1 MSDSPSAKG
10 VAVERLKEQLERSL
24 SVRSTTQQDVAA
36 KEARDALR
44 QWQAARLAR
53 THADLLASRRFHAGA
68 AFFLADLYGPVD
80 LGPGIQSVHGIIP
93 LMEVTL
99 QAPAIDTVA
108 DAIELDALSE
118 SLDGAMVAVL
128 KKNGATIDAASYG
141 AAYRRVGRRED
152 RTRQIDLISHLGQSL
167 ERLTHARF
175 VGAAMTLMRKP
186 ARLAGLGQLHAFL
199 ERGYGAFRK
208 MKDPREFVETVAE
221 REATISTA
229 LFAGDDSPL
238 G

>member
-1 MSDSPSAKG
+1 MSESKTAKDL
-10 VAVERLKEQLERSL
+10 AIRRLREQLERSL
-24 SVRSTTQQDVAA
+24 SARRATQQDVAA
-36 KEARDALR
+36 KEARDTLR

-53 THADLLASRRFHAGA
+53 THADLRASRRFRAGA
-68 AFFLADLYGPVD
+68 EFFLADLYGPVD

-93 LMEVTL
+93 LMEMAL

-118 SLDGAMVAVL
+118 SLDGAMVVAL
-128 KKNGATIDAASYG
+128 KKIGGTIDAASYG

-152 RTRQIDLISHLGQSL
+152 RTRQIDLIRHLGQSL
-167 ERLTHARF
+167 EKLTHARF
-175 VGAAMTLMRKP
+175 IGATLTLMRKP
-186 ARLAGLGQLHAFL
+186 AQLAGLGQLHAFL
-199 ERGYGAFRK
+199 ERGYAAFRK
-208 MKDPREFVETVAE
+208 MKDPREFVETVTE
-221 REATISTA
+221 REAAISKA